1 MNELPLTTEERWRRY
16 QRDLAAY
23 RRRSMVRR
31 MHPRFERDLDIVP
44 HVFLRRGKASMA
56 ALQQPEDTVLQ
67 ALRGRAVWTLDTA
80 SRLVSGRG
88 FLTSPDLTGY
98 LFQSDLQEIV
108 AAGLVGPPRRNE
120 LSVDPV
126 YRRPPMLI
134 VHETEEMPPH
144 VELPSGDQVVT
155 LDHLSQDLMG
165 TLGWRPD
172 LMTRLEATYP
182 AGLPR

>member
-1 MNELPLTTEERWRRY
+1 MSERLLTTEERWRRY
-16 QRDLAAY
+16 QRDLVAY
-23 RRRSMVRR
+23 RRRSMMRR
-31 MHPRFERDLDIVP
+31 SHPRFQRDLDIVP
-44 HVFLRRGKASMA
+44 HIFLRRGKASMA
-56 ALQQPEDTVLQ
+56 ALQQPEDAVLQ
-67 ALRGRAVWTLDTA
+67 ALRQRAVWTLDTA
-80 SRLVSGRG
+80 ARLVSGRG

-98 LFQSDLQEIV
+98 LSPADLQEIV
-108 AAGLVGPPRRNE
+108 AQGLVGPPRRNE
-120 LSVDPV
+120 LSVDPI

-144 VELPSGDQVVT
+144 IELPSGDRVVN
-155 LDHLSQDLMG
+155 LDHLFQDLMG